1 MKKKAVI
8 ILAAVLLLVCVLGAL
23 AACKAYYPPSG
34 AQFTSTAK
42 SSYTTNFSQLNEDR
56 QNSKFSWR
64 DGMVSGNGVQGV
76 ITSGAPYSDSL
87 IYQNIHFIMP
97 SANPRVTPDTAD
109 ELESV
114 RQAIINKGS
123 YTDSQPY
130 LDVYAYHPGAA
141 LRINQEEKEYSSFM
155 RYTNYETAEVGVRYT
170 DDKGQWDRRTFT
182 SSADG
187 VTITQITSSSK
198 EKPITAE
205 FSFDDVSTFAKFGES
220 SEEGLKY
227 KRYAGEDGFMTFVA
241 HYPSFDGSELKDGGY
256 ATVCY
261 VISEGAKI
269 KTFEKAMPEEEQY
282 VGSSNPGLKV
292 KKADTV
298 YVIAV
303 SGRTDEMG
311 AYTDF
316 DGQESFALVDELKA
330 QAKAVADKYTNEEG
344 YFNYDDALKAHTDIF
359 TPQFNAVEF
368 SLGADVTIPNEDLID
383 KYLPWQDLSQ
393 TEIDSTL
400 AERAY
405 YAGRYAAL
413 CCSGTST
420 SRLGG
425 MWTGEFNPD
434 WGSKFTMDANVNL
447 QTSAMNTGN
456 ISSSPAGYVYF
467 ILRQVPDWEDNAL
480 LTHGYT
486 KALQA
491 PVHTDGD
498 NASIV
503 ESCYEYPFRYWNA
516 GTSWMLYPMYETL
529 MCYGDMHIPLSDEFD
544 LNELKSVLSPNEA
557 PLTDADINAI
567 KARGYLDLRTEIL
580 YPLLVNAANYWE
592 QLLTPEYYTRAD
604 GSIAYTAG
612 KTELEEGESYCIIPS
627 YSPENTPANY
637 KSPSAA
643 NCAIDISA
651 CLSNMYMAI
660 DIAKSIDPNADTSV
674 WEGIIADLPPYLF
687 DGTGAETGALKEWA
701 TTSFEEQNSH
711 RHLSHL
717 YLAWPMFE
725 TQHNEQLKQAA
736 IQAVENRASENEA
749 SHALVHRS
757 LIAARLNDRDALTEA
772 LKGLMNSQIYYDSLL
787 TNHHTNAESG
797 YCTDYA
803 IGYTGIVNEA
813 LVYSYTGEVG
823 LLPALPTSG
832 FDSGSIK
839 GLRLRTRATLTSMT
853 WTDSGVQAVITSDI
867 AQTITVSCGMGGEA
881 QQLTFAA
888 GESKTVSFSY

>member
-1 MKKKAVI
+1 MKKKAVVFVAV
-8 ILAAVLLLVCVLGAL
+8 ILAVVCALGAL
-23 AACKAYYPPSG
+23 SACKAYYPPSG
-34 AQFTSTAK
+34 AQFASTAK
-42 SSYTTNFSQLNEDR
+42 SSFSNEFTQLDEKRNG
-56 QNSKFSWR
+56 KTLWR
-64 DGMVSGNGVQGV
+64 DGMVSGNGEQGV
-76 ITSGAPYSDSL
+76 ITSGAPYSDTL
-87 IYQNIHFIMP
+87 IYQNIHFILP
-97 SANPRVTPDTAD
+97 NANPRVTPDTAD

-114 RQAIINKGS
+114 RQAIIKKGG

-130 LDVYAYHPGAA
+130 LDVYGYHPGAQ
-141 LRINQEEKEYSSFM
+141 LRIRQEEREYSGFM

-170 DDKGQWDRRTFT
+170 DDNGQWDRRTFT
-182 SSADG
+182 SWADG
-187 VTITQITSSSK
+187 VTITQITSSDK
-198 EKPITAE
+198 EKPVTAE
-205 FSFDDVSTFAKFGES
+205 FTFDNISSFAKFGDG
-220 SEEGLKY
+220 SEVDIRYKKY
-227 KRYAGEDGFMTFVA
+227 ADKDGYMTFVA
-241 HYPSFDGSELKDGGY
+241 HYPSYEGSELKEGGY

-261 VISEGAKI
+261 IISEGADV
-269 KTFEKAMPEEEQY
+269 KTTENDLPDEKQY
-282 VGSSNPGLKV
+282 AGSSNPGLKV

-298 YVIAV
+298 YVISV
-303 SGRTDEMG
+303 SGRTAEMG
-311 AYTDF
+311 AYDAF
-316 DGQESFALVDELKA
+316 ADQEEFALTDELKA
-330 QAKAVADKYTNEEG
+330 QVKAVADKYTDEEG
-344 YFNYDDALKAHTDIF
+344 YFDYEGALKAHTDIF

-368 SLGADVTIPNEDLID
+368 SLGADITVANEDLIR
-383 KYLPWQDLSQ
+383 KYLPWEDLTK
-393 TEIDSTL
+393 TEIDKTL

-405 YAGRYAAL
+405 YSGRYAAL

-447 QTSAMNTGN
+447 QTAAMNTGN
-456 ISSSPAGYVYF
+456 ISSSPVGYVYF
-467 ILRQVPDWEDNAL
+467 ILRQAPDWEENAMA
-480 LTHGYT
+480 THGYT

-529 MCYGDMHIPLSDEFD
+529 MCYGDMHIPLSGEFD
-544 LNELKSVLSPNEA
+544 LDELKSVLSPSSA
-557 PLTDADINAI
+557 PLTDAQINAI
-567 KARGYLDLRTEIL
+567 KSRGYLDLRTEIL
-580 YPLLVNAANYWE
+580 YPLLVNAANYWQ

-604 GSIAYTAG
+604 GSIAYTQG
-612 KTELEEGESYCIIPS
+612 KTSLEEGESYCIIPS

-637 KSPSAA
+637 NSPSAA

-651 CLSNMYMAI
+651 CLSNMYMVI
-660 DIAKSIDPNADTSV
+660 DIAKSIDENADTSV
-674 WEGIIADLPPYLF
+674 WEGIIRDLPPYLF
-687 DGTGAETGALKEWA
+687 DDTGALKEWA
-701 TTSFEEQNSH
+701 TTDFEEQNSH

-725 TQHNEQLKQAA
+725 TQQSDELKQAA

-757 LIAARLNDRDALTEA
+757 LIAARLNDREALTDA
-772 LKGLMNSQIYYDSLL
+772 LKGLMNSYIYYDSLL

-832 FDSGSIK
+832 FDEGVIK
-839 GLRLRTRATLTSMT
+839 GIRLRTRATLTSMS
-853 WTDSGVQAVITSDI
+853 WTKSGVEAVITSDV
-867 AQTITVSCGMGGEA
+867 AQTLTVTCGMNGK
-881 QQLTFAA
+881 QRQITFAA
-888 GESKTVSFSY
+888 GESKTVSFAF

>member
-1 MKKKAVI
+1 MKKKAVVFVAV
-8 ILAAVLLLVCVLGAL
+8 ILAVVCALGAL
-23 AACKAYYPPSG
+23 SACKAYYPPSG
-34 AQFTSTAK
+34 ARFASTAK
-42 SSYTTNFSQLNEDR
+42 SSFSNEFTQLDEKRNG
-56 QNSKFSWR
+56 KTLWR
-64 DGMVSGNGVQGV
+64 DGMVSGNGEQGV
-76 ITSGAPYSDSL
+76 ITSGAPYSDTL
-87 IYQNIHFIMP
+87 IYQNIHFILP
-97 SANPRVTPDTAD
+97 NANPRVTPDTAD

-114 RQAIINKGS
+114 RQAIIKKGS

-130 LDVYAYHPGAA
+130 LDVYGYHPGAQ
-141 LRINQEEKEYSSFM
+141 LRIRQEEREYSGFM

-182 SSADG
+182 SWADG
-187 VTITQITSSSK
+187 VTITQITSSDK
-198 EKPITAE
+198 EKPVTAE
-205 FSFDDVSTFAKFGES
+205 FTFDNISSFAKFGDG
-220 SEEGLKY
+220 SEVDIRYKKY
-227 KRYAGEDGFMTFVA
+227 ADKDGYMTFVA
-241 HYPSFDGSELKDGGY
+241 HYPSYEGSELKDGGY

-261 VISEGAKI
+261 IISEGADV
-269 KTFEKAMPEEEQY
+269 KTTENDLPDEKQY
-282 VGSSNPGLKV
+282 AGSSNPGLKV

-298 YVIAV
+298 YVISV
-303 SGRTDEMG
+303 SGRTTEMG
-311 AYTDF
+311 AYDAF
-316 DGQESFALVDELKA
+316 ADQEEFALTDELKA
-330 QAKAVADKYTNEEG
+330 QVKAVADKYTDEEG
-344 YFNYDDALKAHTDIF
+344 YFDYEGALKAHTDIF

-368 SLGADVTIPNEDLID
+368 SLGADITVANEDLIR
-383 KYLPWQDLSQ
+383 KYLPWEDLTK
-393 TEIDSTL
+393 TEIDKTL

-405 YAGRYAAL
+405 YSGRYAAL

-447 QTSAMNTGN
+447 QTAAMNTGN
-456 ISSSPAGYVYF
+456 ISSSPVGYVYF
-467 ILRQVPDWEDNAL
+467 ILRQAPDWEENAMA
-480 LTHGYT
+480 THGYT

-544 LNELKSVLSPNEA
+544 LDELKSVLSPSSA
-557 PLTDADINAI
+557 PLTDAQINAI
-567 KARGYLDLRTEIL
+567 KSRGYLDLRTEIL
-580 YPLLVNAANYWE
+580 YPLLVNAANYWQ

-604 GSIAYTAG
+604 GSIAYTQG
-612 KTELEEGESYCIIPS
+612 KTSLEEGESYCIIPS

-637 KSPSAA
+637 NSPSAA

-651 CLSNMYMAI
+651 CLSNMYMVI
-660 DIAKSIDPNADTSV
+660 DIAKSIDENADTSV
-674 WEGIIADLPPYLF
+674 WEGIIRDLPPYLF
-687 DGTGAETGALKEWA
+687 DDTGALKEWA
-701 TTSFEEQNSH
+701 TTDFEEQNSH

-725 TQHNEQLKQAA
+725 TQQSDRLKQAA

-757 LIAARLNDRDALTEA
+757 LIAARLNDREALTDA
-772 LKGLMNSQIYYDSLL
+772 LKGLMNSYIYYDSLL

-832 FDSGSIK
+832 FDEGVIK
-839 GLRLRTRATLTSMT
+839 GIRLRTRATLTSMS
-853 WTDSGVQAVITSDI
+853 WTKSGVEAVITSDV
-867 AQTITVSCGMGGEA
+867 AQTLTVTCGMNGK
-881 QQLTFAA
+881 QRQITFAA
-888 GESKTVSFSY
+888 GESKTVSFAF

>member
-1 MKKKAVI
+1 MKKKAVVFVAL
-8 ILAAVLLLVCVLGAL
+8 ILAVVCALGAL
-23 AACKAYYPPSG
+23 SACKAYYPPSG
-34 AQFTSTAK
+34 ARFASTAK
-42 SSYTTNFSQLNEDR
+42 SSFSNEFTQLDEKRNG
-56 QNSKFSWR
+56 KTLWR
-64 DGMVSGNGVQGV
+64 DGMVSGNGEQGV
-76 ITSGAPYSDSL
+76 ITSGAPYSDTL
-87 IYQNIHFIMP
+87 IYQNIHFILP
-97 SANPRVTPDTAD
+97 NANPRVTPDTAD

-114 RQAIINKGS
+114 RQAIIKKGS

-130 LDVYAYHPGAA
+130 LDVYGYHPGAQ
-141 LRINQEEKEYSSFM
+141 LRIRQEEREYSGFM

-182 SSADG
+182 SWADG
-187 VTITQITSSSK
+187 VTITQITSSDK
-198 EKPITAE
+198 EKPVTAE
-205 FSFDDVSTFAKFGES
+205 FTFDNISSFAKFGDG
-220 SEEGLKY
+220 SEVDIRYKKY
-227 KRYAGEDGFMTFVA
+227 ADKDGYMTFVA
-241 HYPSFDGSELKDGGY
+241 HYPSYEGSELKDGGY

-261 VISEGAKI
+261 IISEGADV
-269 KTFEKAMPEEEQY
+269 KTTENDLPDEKQY
-282 VGSSNPGLKV
+282 AGSSNLGLKV

-298 YVIAV
+298 YVISV
-303 SGRTDEMG
+303 SGRTAEMG
-311 AYTDF
+311 AYDAF
-316 DGQESFALVDELKA
+316 ADQEEFALTDELKA
-330 QAKAVADKYTNEEG
+330 QVKAVADKYTDEEG
-344 YFNYDDALKAHTDIF
+344 YFDYEGALKAHTDIF

-368 SLGADVTIPNEDLID
+368 SLGADITVANEDLIR
-383 KYLPWQDLSQ
+383 KYLPWEDLTK
-393 TEIDSTL
+393 TEIDKTL

-405 YAGRYAAL
+405 YSGRYAAL

-447 QTSAMNTGN
+447 QTAAMNTGN
-456 ISSSPAGYVYF
+456 ISSSPVGYVYF
-467 ILRQVPDWEDNAL
+467 ILRQAPDWEENAMA
-480 LTHGYT
+480 THGYT

-544 LNELKSVLSPNEA
+544 LDELKSVLSPSSA
-557 PLTDADINAI
+557 PLTDAQINAI
-567 KARGYLDLRTEIL
+567 KSRGYLDLRTEIL
-580 YPLLVNAANYWE
+580 YPLLVNAANYWQ

-604 GSIAYTAG
+604 GSIAYTQG
-612 KTELEEGESYCIIPS
+612 KTSLEEGESYCIIPS

-637 KSPSAA
+637 NSPSAA

-651 CLSNMYMAI
+651 CLSNMYMVI
-660 DIAKSIDPNADTSV
+660 DIAKSIDENADTSV
-674 WEGIIADLPPYLF
+674 WEGIIRDLPPYLF
-687 DGTGAETGALKEWA
+687 DDTGALKEWA
-701 TTSFEEQNSH
+701 TTDFEEQNSH

-725 TQHNEQLKQAA
+725 TQQSDRLKQAA

-757 LIAARLNDRDALTEA
+757 LIAARLNDREALTDA
-772 LKGLMNSQIYYDSLL
+772 LKGLMNSYIYYDSLL

-832 FDSGSIK
+832 FDEGVIK
-839 GLRLRTRATLTSMT
+839 GIRLRTRATLTSMS
-853 WTDSGVQAVITSDI
+853 WTKSGVEAVITSDV
-867 AQTITVSCGMGGEA
+867 AQTLTVTCGMNGK
-881 QQLTFAA
+881 QRQITFAA
-888 GESKTVSFSY
+888 GESKTVSFAF

>member
-1 MKKKAVI
+1 MKKKAVVFVAV
-8 ILAAVLLLVCVLGAL
+8 ILAVVCALGAL
-23 AACKAYYPPSG
+23 SACKAYYPPSG
-34 AQFTSTAK
+34 ARFASTAK
-42 SSYTTNFSQLNEDR
+42 SSFSNEFTQLDEKRNG
-56 QNSKFSWR
+56 KTLWR
-64 DGMVSGNGVQGV
+64 DGMVSGNGEQGV
-76 ITSGAPYSDSL
+76 ITSGAPYSDTL
-87 IYQNIHFIMP
+87 IYQNIHFILP
-97 SANPRVTPDTAD
+97 NANPRVTPDTAD

-114 RQAIINKGS
+114 RQAIIKKGS

-130 LDVYAYHPGAA
+130 LDVYGYHPGAQ
-141 LRINQEEKEYSSFM
+141 LRIRQEEREYSGFM

-182 SSADG
+182 SWADG
-187 VTITQITSSSK
+187 VTITQITSSDK
-198 EKPITAE
+198 EKPVTAE
-205 FSFDDVSTFAKFGES
+205 FTFDNISSFAKFGDG
-220 SEEGLKY
+220 SEVDIRYKKY
-227 KRYAGEDGFMTFVA
+227 ADKDGYMTFVA
-241 HYPSFDGSELKDGGY
+241 HYPSYEGSELKEGGY

-261 VISEGAKI
+261 IISEGANV
-269 KTFEKAMPEEEQY
+269 KTTENDLPDEKQY
-282 VGSSNPGLKV
+282 AGSSNPGLKV

-298 YVIAV
+298 YVISV
-303 SGRTDEMG
+303 SGRTAEMG
-311 AYTDF
+311 AYDAF
-316 DGQESFALVDELKA
+316 ADQEEFALTDELKA
-330 QAKAVADKYTNEEG
+330 QVKAVADKYTDEEG
-344 YFNYDDALKAHTDIF
+344 YFDYEGALKAHTDIF

-368 SLGADVTIPNEDLID
+368 SLGADITVANEDLIR
-383 KYLPWQDLSQ
+383 KYLPWEDLTK
-393 TEIDSTL
+393 TEIDKTL

-405 YAGRYAAL
+405 YSGRYAAL

-447 QTSAMNTGN
+447 QTAAMNTGN
-456 ISSSPAGYVYF
+456 ISSSPVGYVYF
-467 ILRQVPDWEDNAL
+467 ILRQAPDWEENAMA
-480 LTHGYT
+480 THGYT

-544 LNELKSVLSPNEA
+544 LDELKSVLSPSSA
-557 PLTDADINAI
+557 PLTEAQINAI
-567 KARGYLDLRTEIL
+567 KSRGYLDLRTEIL
-580 YPLLVNAANYWE
+580 YPLLVNAANYWQ

-604 GSIAYTAG
+604 GSIAYTQG
-612 KTELEEGESYCIIPS
+612 KTSLEEGESYCIIPS

-637 KSPSAA
+637 NSPSAA

-651 CLSNMYMAI
+651 CLSNMYMVI
-660 DIAKSIDPNADTSV
+660 DIAKSIDENADTSV
-674 WEGIIADLPPYLF
+674 WEGIIRDLPPYLF
-687 DGTGAETGALKEWA
+687 DDTGALKEWA
-701 TTSFEEQNSH
+701 TTDFEEQNSH

-725 TQHNEQLKQAA
+725 TQQSDELKQAA

-757 LIAARLNDRDALTEA
+757 LIAARLNDREALTDA
-772 LKGLMNSQIYYDSLL
+772 LKGLMNSYIYYDSLL

-832 FDSGSIK
+832 FDEGVIK
-839 GLRLRTRATLTSMT
+839 GIRLRTRATLTSMS
-853 WTDSGVQAVITSDI
+853 WTKSGVEAVITSDV
-867 AQTITVSCGMGGEA
+867 AQTLTVTCGMNGK
-881 QQLTFAA
+881 QRQITFAA
-888 GESKTVSFSY
+888 GESKTVSFAF

>member
-1 MKKKAVI
+1 MKKKAVVFVAV
-8 ILAAVLLLVCVLGAL
+8 ILAVVCALGAL
-23 AACKAYYPPSG
+23 SACKAYYPPSG
-34 AQFTSTAK
+34 ARFASTVK
-42 SSYTTNFSQLNEDR
+42 SSFSNEFTQLDEKRNG
-56 QNSKFSWR
+56 KTLWR
-64 DGMVSGNGVQGV
+64 DGMVSGNGEQGV
-76 ITSGAPYSDSL
+76 ITSGAPYSDTL
-87 IYQNIHFIMP
+87 IYQNIHFILP
-97 SANPRVTPDTAD
+97 NANPRVTPDTAD

-114 RQAIINKGS
+114 RQAIIKKGS

-130 LDVYAYHPGAA
+130 LDVYGYHPGAQ
-141 LRINQEEKEYSSFM
+141 LRIRQEEREYSGFM

-182 SSADG
+182 SWADG
-187 VTITQITSSSK
+187 VTITQITSSDK
-198 EKPITAE
+198 EKPVTAE
-205 FSFDDVSTFAKFGES
+205 FTFDNISSFAKFGDG
-220 SEEGLKY
+220 SEVDIRYKKY
-227 KRYAGEDGFMTFVA
+227 ADKDGYMTFVA
-241 HYPSFDGSELKDGGY
+241 HYPSYEGSELKDGGY

-261 VISEGAKI
+261 IISEGADV
-269 KTFEKAMPEEEQY
+269 KTTENDLPDEKQY
-282 VGSSNPGLKV
+282 AGSSNPGLKV

-298 YVIAV
+298 YVISV
-303 SGRTDEMG
+303 SGRTAEMG
-311 AYTDF
+311 AYDAF
-316 DGQESFALVDELKA
+316 ADQEEFALADELKA
-330 QAKAVADKYTNEEG
+330 QVKAVADKYTDEEG
-344 YFNYDDALKAHTDIF
+344 YFDYEGALKAHTDIF

-368 SLGADVTIPNEDLID
+368 SLGADITVANEDMIR
-383 KYLPWQDLSQ
+383 KYLPWEDLTK
-393 TEIDSTL
+393 TEIDKTL

-405 YAGRYAAL
+405 YSGRYAAL

-447 QTSAMNTGN
+447 QTAAMNTGN
-456 ISSSPAGYVYF
+456 ISSSPVGYVYF
-467 ILRQVPDWEDNAL
+467 ILRQAPDWEENAMA
-480 LTHGYT
+480 THGYT

-544 LNELKSVLSPNEA
+544 LDELKSVLSPSSA
-557 PLTDADINAI
+557 PLTDAQINAI
-567 KARGYLDLRTEIL
+567 KSRGYLDLRTEIL
-580 YPLLVNAANYWE
+580 YPLLVNAANYWQ

-604 GSIAYTAG
+604 GSIAYTQG
-612 KTELEEGESYCIIPS
+612 KTSLEEGESYCIIPS
-627 YSPENTPANY
+627 YSPENTPVNY
-637 KSPSAA
+637 NSPSAA

-651 CLSNMYMAI
+651 CLSNMYMVI
-660 DIAKSIDPNADTSV
+660 DIAKSIDENADTSV
-674 WEGIIADLPPYLF
+674 WEGIIRDLPPYLF
-687 DGTGAETGALKEWA
+687 DDTGALKEWA
-701 TTSFEEQNSH
+701 TTDFEEQNSH

-725 TQHNEQLKQAA
+725 TQQSDLLKQAA

-757 LIAARLNDRDALTEA
+757 LIAARLNDREALTDA
-772 LKGLMNSQIYYDSLL
+772 LKGLMNSYIYYDSLL

-832 FDSGSIK
+832 FDDGVIK
-839 GLRLRTRATLTSMT
+839 GIRLRTRATLTSMS
-853 WTDSGVQAVITSDI
+853 WTKSGVEAVITSDV
-867 AQTITVSCGMGGEA
+867 AQTLTVTCGMNGK
-881 QQLTFAA
+881 QRQITFAA
-888 GESKTVSFSY
+888 GESKTVSFAF

>member
-1 MKKKAVI
+1 MKKKAVVFVAV
-8 ILAAVLLLVCVLGAL
+8 ILAVVCALGAL
-23 AACKAYYPPSG
+23 SACKAYYPPSG
-34 AQFTSTAK
+34 AQFASTAK
-42 SSYTTNFSQLNEDR
+42 SSFSNEFTQLDEKRNG
-56 QNSKFSWR
+56 KTLWR
-64 DGMVSGNGVQGV
+64 DGMVSGNGEQGV
-76 ITSGAPYSDSL
+76 ITSGAPYSDTL
-87 IYQNIHFIMP
+87 IYQNIHFILP
-97 SANPRVTPDTAD
+97 NANPRVTPDTAD

-114 RQAIINKGS
+114 RQAIIKKGS

-130 LDVYAYHPGAA
+130 LDVYGYHPGAQ
-141 LRINQEEKEYSSFM
+141 LRIRQEEREYSGFM

-182 SSADG
+182 SWADG
-187 VTITQITSSSK
+187 VTITQITSSDK
-198 EKPITAE
+198 EKPVTAE
-205 FSFDDVSTFAKFGES
+205 FTFDNISSFAKFGDG
-220 SEEGLKY
+220 SEVDIRYKKY
-227 KRYAGEDGFMTFVA
+227 ADKDGYMTFVA
-241 HYPSFDGSELKDGGY
+241 HYPSYEGSELKEGGY

-261 VISEGAKI
+261 IISEGANV
-269 KTFEKAMPEEEQY
+269 KTTENDLPDEKQY
-282 VGSSNPGLKV
+282 AGSSNPGLKV

-298 YVIAV
+298 YVISV
-303 SGRTDEMG
+303 SGRTAEMG
-311 AYTDF
+311 AYDAF
-316 DGQESFALVDELKA
+316 ADQEEFALTDELKA
-330 QAKAVADKYTNEEG
+330 QVKAVADKYTDEEG
-344 YFNYDDALKAHTDIF
+344 YFDYKGALKAHTDIF

-368 SLGADVTIPNEDLID
+368 SLGADITVANEDLIR
-383 KYLPWQDLSQ
+383 KYLPWEDLTK
-393 TEIDSTL
+393 TEIDKTL

-405 YAGRYAAL
+405 YSGRYAAL

-447 QTSAMNTGN
+447 QTAAMNTGN
-456 ISSSPAGYVYF
+456 ISSSPVGYVYF
-467 ILRQVPDWEDNAL
+467 ILRQAPDWEENAMA
-480 LTHGYT
+480 THGYT

-544 LNELKSVLSPNEA
+544 LDELKSVLSPSSA
-557 PLTDADINAI
+557 PLTDAQINAI
-567 KARGYLDLRTEIL
+567 KSRGYLDLRTEIL
-580 YPLLVNAANYWE
+580 YPLLVNAANYWQ

-604 GSIAYTAG
+604 GSIAYTQG
-612 KTELEEGESYCIIPS
+612 KTSLEEGESYCIIPS

-637 KSPSAA
+637 NSPSAA

-651 CLSNMYMAI
+651 CLSNMYMVI
-660 DIAKSIDPNADTSV
+660 DIAKSIDENADTSV
-674 WEGIIADLPPYLF
+674 WEGIIRDLPPYLF
-687 DGTGAETGALKEWA
+687 DDTGALKEWA
-701 TTSFEEQNSH
+701 TTDFEEQNSH

-725 TQHNEQLKQAA
+725 TQQSDQLKQAA

-757 LIAARLNDRDALTEA
+757 LIAARLNDREALTGA
-772 LKGLMNSQIYYDSLL
+772 LKGLMNSYIYYDSLL

-832 FDSGSIK
+832 FDEGVIK
-839 GLRLRTRATLTSMT
+839 GIRLRTRATLTSMS
-853 WTDSGVQAVITSDI
+853 WTKSGVEAVITSDV
-867 AQTITVSCGMGGEA
+867 AQTLTITCGMNGK
-881 QQLTFAA
+881 QRQITFAA
-888 GESKTVSFSY
+888 GESKTVSFAF

>member
-1 MKKKAVI
+1 MKKKAVVFVAV
-8 ILAAVLLLVCVLGAL
+8 ILAVVCALGAL
-23 AACKAYYPPSG
+23 SACKAYYPPSG
-34 AQFTSTAK
+34 ARFASTAK
-42 SSYTTNFSQLNEDR
+42 SSFSNEFTQLDEKRNG
-56 QNSKFSWR
+56 KTLWR
-64 DGMVSGNGVQGV
+64 DGMVSGNGEQGV
-76 ITSGAPYSDSL
+76 ITSGAPYSDTL
-87 IYQNIHFIMP
+87 IYQNIRFILP
-97 SANPRVTPDTAD
+97 NANPRVTPDTAD

-114 RQAIINKGS
+114 RQAIIKKGS

-130 LDVYAYHPGAA
+130 LDVYGYHPGAQ
-141 LRINQEEKEYSSFM
+141 LRIRQEEREYSGFM

-182 SSADG
+182 SWADG
-187 VTITQITSSSK
+187 VTITQITSSDK
-198 EKPITAE
+198 EKPVTAE
-205 FSFDDVSTFAKFGES
+205 FTFDNISSFAKFGDG
-220 SEEGLKY
+220 SEVDIRYKKY
-227 KRYAGEDGFMTFVA
+227 ADKDGYMTFVA
-241 HYPSFDGSELKDGGY
+241 HYPSYEGSELKDGGY

-261 VISEGAKI
+261 IISEGADV
-269 KTFEKAMPEEEQY
+269 KTTENDLPDEKQY
-282 VGSSNPGLKV
+282 AGSSNLGLKV

-298 YVIAV
+298 YVISV
-303 SGRTDEMG
+303 SGRTAEMG
-311 AYTDF
+311 AYDAF
-316 DGQESFALVDELKA
+316 ADQEEFALTDELKA
-330 QAKAVADKYTNEEG
+330 QVKAVADKYTDEEG
-344 YFNYDDALKAHTDIF
+344 YFDYEGALKAHTDIF

-368 SLGADVTIPNEDLID
+368 SLGADITVANEDLIR
-383 KYLPWQDLSQ
+383 KYLPWEDLTK
-393 TEIDSTL
+393 TEIDKTL

-405 YAGRYAAL
+405 YSGRYAAL

-447 QTSAMNTGN
+447 QTAAMNTGN
-456 ISSSPAGYVYF
+456 ISSSPVGYVYF
-467 ILRQVPDWEDNAL
+467 ILRQAPDWEENAMA
-480 LTHGYT
+480 THGYT

-529 MCYGDMHIPLSDEFD
+529 MCYGDMHIPLSGEFD
-544 LNELKSVLSPNEA
+544 LDELKSVLSPSSA
-557 PLTDADINAI
+557 PLTDAQINAI
-567 KARGYLDLRTEIL
+567 KSRGYLDLRTEIL
-580 YPLLVNAANYWE
+580 YPLLVNAANYWQ

-604 GSIAYTAG
+604 GSIAYTQG
-612 KTELEEGESYCIIPS
+612 KTSLEEGESYCIIPS

-637 KSPSAA
+637 NSPSAA

-651 CLSNMYMAI
+651 CLSNMYMVI
-660 DIAKSIDPNADTSV
+660 DIAKSIDENADTSV
-674 WEGIIADLPPYLF
+674 WEGIIRDLPPYLF
-687 DGTGAETGALKEWA
+687 DDTGALKEWA
-701 TTSFEEQNSH
+701 TTDFEEQNSH

-725 TQHNEQLKQAA
+725 TQQSDRLKQAA

-757 LIAARLNDRDALTEA
+757 LIAARLNDREALTDA
-772 LKGLMNSQIYYDSLL
+772 LKGLMNSYIYYDSLL

-832 FDSGSIK
+832 FDEGVIK
-839 GLRLRTRATLTSMT
+839 GIRLRTRATLTSMS
-853 WTDSGVQAVITSDI
+853 WTKSGVEAVITSDV
-867 AQTITVSCGMGGEA
+867 AQTLTVTCGMNGK
-881 QQLTFAA
+881 QRQITFAA
-888 GESKTVSFSY
+888 GESKTVSFAF

>member
-23 AACKAYYPPSG
+23 AACSAYYPPSG

-87 IYQNIHFIMP
+87 IYQNIHFIMS

-261 VISEGAKI
+261 VISEGADV
-269 KTFEKAMPEEEQY
+269 KTFEKDMPEEEQY
-282 VGSSNPGLKV
+282 VGSSNLGLKV

-311 AYTDF
+311 AYADF

-330 QAKAVADKYTNEEG
+330 QAKAVADKHTNEEG

-456 ISSSPAGYVYF
+456 ISSSPVGYVYF
-467 ILRQVPDWEDNAL
+467 ILRQVPDWEENAL

-529 MCYGDMHIPLSDEFD
+529 MCYGDMQIPLSDEFD
-544 LNELKSVLSPNEA
+544 LNELKSVLSPEQT
-557 PLTDADINAI
+557 PLSDEDIAAI
-567 KARGYLDLRTEIL
+567 EARGYLDLRTEIL
-580 YPLLVNAANYWE
+580 YPLLVNAANYWQ
-592 QLLTPEYYTRAD
+592 QLLTPEYYTKAD
-604 GSIAYTAG
+604 GSIAYSAG
-612 KTELEEGESYCIIPS
+612 KTALEEGESYCIIPS

-637 KSPSAA
+637 NSPSAA

-651 CLSNMYMAI
+651 CLSNMYMVI
-660 DIAKSIDPNADTSV
+660 DIALSIDENADISV

-687 DGTGAETGALKEWA
+687 DEENDGAIKEWA
-701 TTSFEEQNSH
+701 TTNFQEQNSH

-725 TQHNEQLKQAA
+725 TQHDEQLRQAA
-736 IQAVENRASENEA
+736 IQAVEVRASENEA

-757 LIAARLNDRDALTEA
+757 LIAARLKDRDALTDA
-772 LKGLMNSQIYYDSLL
+772 LKGLINSNIFYDGLL
-787 TNHHTNAESG
+787 TNHHTNSESG
-797 YCTDYA
+797 FCTDFA

-813 LVYSYTGEVG
+813 LVYSYTGEVE
-823 LLPALPTSG
+823 LLPALPTSA
-832 FDSGSIK
+832 FDEGSIK
-839 GLRLRTRATLTSMT
+839 GLRLRTRAVLTSLT
-853 WTDSGVQAVITSDI
+853 WTTEGAEAVITSDI
-867 AQTITVSCGMGGEA
+867 AQTMTVSCGMGGEA
-881 QQLTFAA
+881 VQLTFNA
-888 GESKTVSFSY
+888 GESKTVSFAF

>member
-1 MKKKAVI
+1 MKKKAVVFVAV
-8 ILAAVLLLVCVLGAL
+8 ILAVVCALGAL
-23 AACKAYYPPSG
+23 SACKAYYPPSG
-34 AQFTSTAK
+34 AQFASTAK
-42 SSYTTNFSQLNEDR
+42 SSFSNEFTQLDEKRNG
-56 QNSKFSWR
+56 KTLWR
-64 DGMVSGNGVQGV
+64 DGMVSGNGEQGV
-76 ITSGAPYSDSL
+76 ITSGAPYSDTL
-87 IYQNIHFIMP
+87 IYQNIHFILP
-97 SANPRVTPDTAD
+97 NANPRVTPDTAD

-114 RQAIINKGS
+114 RQAIIKKGS

-130 LDVYAYHPGAA
+130 LDVYGYHPGAQ
-141 LRINQEEKEYSSFM
+141 LRIRQEEREYSSFM

-182 SSADG
+182 SWADG
-187 VTITQITSSSK
+187 VTITQITSSDK
-198 EKPITAE
+198 EKPVTAE
-205 FSFDDVSTFAKFGES
+205 FTFDNISSFAKFGDG
-220 SEEGLKY
+220 SEVDIRYKKY
-227 KRYAGEDGFMTFVA
+227 ADKDGYMTFVA
-241 HYPSFDGSELKDGGY
+241 HYPSYEGSELKEGGY

-261 VISEGAKI
+261 IISEGANV
-269 KTFEKAMPEEEQY
+269 KTTENDLPDEKQY
-282 VGSSNPGLKV
+282 AGSSNPGLKV

-298 YVIAV
+298 YVISV
-303 SGRTDEMG
+303 SGRTAEMG
-311 AYTDF
+311 AYDAF
-316 DGQESFALVDELKA
+316 ADQEEFALTDELKA
-330 QAKAVADKYTNEEG
+330 QVKAVADKYTDEEG
-344 YFNYDDALKAHTDIF
+344 YFDYEGALKAHTDIF

-368 SLGADVTIPNEDLID
+368 SLGADITVANEDLIR
-383 KYLPWQDLSQ
+383 KYLPWEDLTK
-393 TEIDSTL
+393 TEIDKTL

-405 YAGRYAAL
+405 YSGRYAAL

-447 QTSAMNTGN
+447 QTAAMNTGN
-456 ISSSPAGYVYF
+456 ISSSPVGYVYF
-467 ILRQVPDWEDNAL
+467 ILRQAPDWEENAMA
-480 LTHGYT
+480 THGYT

-544 LNELKSVLSPNEA
+544 LDELKSVLSPSSA
-557 PLTDADINAI
+557 PLTEAQINAI
-567 KARGYLDLRTEIL
+567 KSRGYLDLRTEIL
-580 YPLLVNAANYWE
+580 YPLLVNAANYWQ

-604 GSIAYTAG
+604 GSIAYTQG
-612 KTELEEGESYCIIPS
+612 KTSLEEGESYCIIPS

-637 KSPSAA
+637 NSPSAA

-651 CLSNMYMAI
+651 CLSNMYMVI
-660 DIAKSIDPNADTSV
+660 DIAKSIDENADTSV
-674 WEGIIADLPPYLF
+674 WEGIVRDLPPYLF
-687 DGTGAETGALKEWA
+687 DDTGALKEWA
-701 TTSFEEQNSH
+701 TTDFEEQNSH

-725 TQHNEQLKQAA
+725 TQQSDQLKQAA

-757 LIAARLNDRDALTEA
+757 LIAARLNDREALTDA
-772 LKGLMNSQIYYDSLL
+772 LKGLMNSYIYYDSLL

-832 FDSGSIK
+832 FDEGVIK
-839 GLRLRTRATLTSMT
+839 GIRLRTRATLTSMS
-853 WTDSGVQAVITSDI
+853 WTKSGVEAVITSDV
-867 AQTITVSCGMGGEA
+867 AQTLTVTCGMNGK
-881 QQLTFAA
+881 QRQITFAA
-888 GESKTVSFSY
+888 GESKTVSFAF

>member
-1 MKKKAVI
+1 MKKKAVVFVAV
-8 ILAAVLLLVCVLGAL
+8 ILAVVCALGAL
-23 AACKAYYPPSG
+23 SACKAYYPPSG
-34 AQFTSTAK
+34 AQFASTAK
-42 SSYTTNFSQLNEDR
+42 SSFSNEFTQLDEKRNG
-56 QNSKFSWR
+56 KTLWR
-64 DGMVSGNGVQGV
+64 DGMVSGNGEQGV
-76 ITSGAPYSDSL
+76 ITSGAPYSDTL
-87 IYQNIHFIMP
+87 IYQNIHFILP
-97 SANPRVTPDTAD
+97 NANPRVTPDTAD

-114 RQAIINKGS
+114 RQAIIKKGS

-130 LDVYAYHPGAA
+130 LDVYGYHPGAQ
-141 LRINQEEKEYSSFM
+141 LRIRQEEREYSGFM

-182 SSADG
+182 SWADG
-187 VTITQITSSSK
+187 VTITQITSSDK
-198 EKPITAE
+198 EKPVTAE
-205 FSFDDVSTFAKFGES
+205 FTFDNISSFAKFGDG
-220 SEEGLKY
+220 SEVDIRYKKY
-227 KRYAGEDGFMTFVA
+227 ADKDGYMTFVA
-241 HYPSFDGSELKDGGY
+241 HYPSYEGSELKEGGY

-261 VISEGAKI
+261 IISEGANV
-269 KTFEKAMPEEEQY
+269 KTTENDLPDEKQY
-282 VGSSNPGLKV
+282 AGSSNPGLKV

-298 YVIAV
+298 YVISV
-303 SGRTDEMG
+303 SGRTAEMG
-311 AYTDF
+311 AYDAF
-316 DGQESFALVDELKA
+316 ADQEEFALTDELKA
-330 QAKAVADKYTNEEG
+330 QVKAVADKYTDEEG
-344 YFNYDDALKAHTDIF
+344 YFDYEGALKAHTDIF

-368 SLGADVTIPNEDLID
+368 SLGADITVANEDLIR
-383 KYLPWQDLSQ
+383 KYLPWEDLTK
-393 TEIDSTL
+393 TEIDKTL

-405 YAGRYAAL
+405 YSGRYAAL

-447 QTSAMNTGN
+447 QTAAMNTGN
-456 ISSSPAGYVYF
+456 ISSSPVGYVYF
-467 ILRQVPDWEDNAL
+467 ILRQAPDWEENAMA
-480 LTHGYT
+480 THGYT

-544 LNELKSVLSPNEA
+544 LDELKSVLSPSSA
-557 PLTDADINAI
+557 PLTEAQINAI
-567 KARGYLDLRTEIL
+567 KSRGYLDLRTEIL
-580 YPLLVNAANYWE
+580 YPLLVNAANYWQ

-604 GSIAYTAG
+604 GSIAYTQG
-612 KTELEEGESYCIIPS
+612 KTSLEEGESYCIIPS

-637 KSPSAA
+637 NSPSAA

-651 CLSNMYMAI
+651 CLSNMYMVI
-660 DIAKSIDPNADTSV
+660 DIAKSIDENADTSV
-674 WEGIIADLPPYLF
+674 WEGIIRDLPPYLF
-687 DGTGAETGALKEWA
+687 DDTGALKEWA
-701 TTSFEEQNSH
+701 TTDFEEQNSH

-725 TQHNEQLKQAA
+725 TQQSDQLKQAA

-757 LIAARLNDRDALTEA
+757 LIAARLNDREALTDA
-772 LKGLMNSQIYYDSLL
+772 LKGLMNSYIYYDSLL

-832 FDSGSIK
+832 FDEGVIK
-839 GLRLRTRATLTSMT
+839 GIRLRTRATLTSMS
-853 WTDSGVQAVITSDI
+853 WTKSGVEAVITSDV
-867 AQTITVSCGMGGEA
+867 AQTLTVTCGMNGK
-881 QQLTFAA
+881 QRQITFAA
-888 GESKTVSFSY
+888 GESKTVSFAF

>member
-1 MKKKAVI
+1 MKKKAVVFVAV
-8 ILAAVLLLVCVLGAL
+8 ILAVVCALGAL
-23 AACKAYYPPSG
+23 SACKAYYPPSG
-34 AQFTSTAK
+34 AQFASTAK
-42 SSYTTNFSQLNEDR
+42 SSFSNEFTQLDEKRNG
-56 QNSKFSWR
+56 KTLWR
-64 DGMVSGNGVQGV
+64 DGMVSGNGEQGV
-76 ITSGAPYSDSL
+76 ITSGAPYSDTL
-87 IYQNIHFIMP
+87 IYQNIHFILP
-97 SANPRVTPDTAD
+97 NANPRVTPDTAD

-114 RQAIINKGS
+114 RQAIIKKGS

-130 LDVYAYHPGAA
+130 LDVYGYHPGAQ
-141 LRINQEEKEYSSFM
+141 LRIRQEEREYSGFM

-182 SSADG
+182 SWADG
-187 VTITQITSSSK
+187 VTITQITSSDK
-198 EKPITAE
+198 EKPVTAE
-205 FSFDDVSTFAKFGES
+205 FTFDNISSFAKFGDG
-220 SEEGLKY
+220 SEVDIRYKKY
-227 KRYAGEDGFMTFVA
+227 ADKDGYMTFVA
-241 HYPSFDGSELKDGGY
+241 HYPSYEGSELKEGGY

-261 VISEGAKI
+261 IISEGADV
-269 KTFEKAMPEEEQY
+269 KTTENDLPDEKQY

-298 YVIAV
+298 YVISV
-303 SGRTDEMG
+303 SGRTAEMG
-311 AYTDF
+311 AYDAF
-316 DGQESFALVDELKA
+316 ADQEEFALTDELKA
-330 QAKAVADKYTNEEG
+330 QVKAVADKYTDEEG
-344 YFNYDDALKAHTDIF
+344 YFDYEGALKAHTDIF

-368 SLGADVTIPNEDLID
+368 SLGADITVANEDLIR
-383 KYLPWQDLSQ
+383 KYLPWEDLTK
-393 TEIDSTL
+393 TEIDKTL

-405 YAGRYAAL
+405 YSGRYAAL

-447 QTSAMNTGN
+447 QTAAMNTGN
-456 ISSSPAGYVYF
+456 ISSSPVGYVYF
-467 ILRQVPDWEDNAL
+467 ILRQAPDWEENAMA
-480 LTHGYT
+480 THGYT

-529 MCYGDMHIPLSDEFD
+529 MCYGDMHIPLSDEFNLD
-544 LNELKSVLSPNEA
+544 ELKSVLSPSSA
-557 PLTDADINAI
+557 PLTDAQINAI
-567 KARGYLDLRTEIL
+567 KSRGYLDLRTEIL
-580 YPLLVNAANYWE
+580 YPLLVNAANYWQ

-604 GSIAYTAG
+604 GSIAYTQG
-612 KTELEEGESYCIIPS
+612 KTSLEEGESYCIIPS

-637 KSPSAA
+637 NSPSAA

-651 CLSNMYMAI
+651 CLSNMYMVI
-660 DIAKSIDPNADTSV
+660 DIAKSIDENADTSV
-674 WEGIIADLPPYLF
+674 WEGIIRDLPPYLF
-687 DGTGAETGALKEWA
+687 DDTGALKEWA
-701 TTSFEEQNSH
+701 TTDFEEQNSH

-725 TQHNEQLKQAA
+725 TQQSDQLKQAA

-757 LIAARLNDRDALTEA
+757 LIAARLNDREALTDA
-772 LKGLMNSQIYYDSLL
+772 LKGLMNSYIYYDSLL

-832 FDSGSIK
+832 FDEGVIK
-839 GLRLRTRATLTSMT
+839 GIRLRTRATLTSMS
-853 WTDSGVQAVITSDI
+853 WTKSGVEAVITSDV
-867 AQTITVSCGMGGEA
+867 AQTLTVTCGMNGK
-881 QQLTFAA
+881 QRQITFAA
-888 GESKTVSFSY
+888 GESKTVSFAF

>member
-1 MKKKAVI
+1 MKKKAVVFVAV
-8 ILAAVLLLVCVLGAL
+8 ILAVVCALGAL
-23 AACKAYYPPSG
+23 SACKAYYPPSG
-34 AQFTSTAK
+34 AQFASTAK
-42 SSYTTNFSQLNEDR
+42 SSFSNEFTQLDEKRNG
-56 QNSKFSWR
+56 KTLWR
-64 DGMVSGNGVQGV
+64 DGMVSGNGEQGV
-76 ITSGAPYSDSL
+76 ITSGAPYSDTL
-87 IYQNIHFIMP
+87 IYQNIRFILP
-97 SANPRVTPDTAD
+97 NANPRVTPDTAD

-114 RQAIINKGS
+114 RQAIIKKGS

-130 LDVYAYHPGAA
+130 LDVYGYHPGAQ
-141 LRINQEEKEYSSFM
+141 LRIRQEEREYSGFM

-182 SSADG
+182 SWADG
-187 VTITQITSSSK
+187 VTITQITSSDK
-198 EKPITAE
+198 EKPVTAE
-205 FSFDDVSTFAKFGES
+205 FTFDNISSFAKFGDG
-220 SEEGLKY
+220 SEVDIRYKKY
-227 KRYAGEDGFMTFVA
+227 ADKDGYMTFVA
-241 HYPSFDGSELKDGGY
+241 HYPSYEGSELKEGGY

-261 VISEGAKI
+261 IISEGADV
-269 KTFEKAMPEEEQY
+269 KTTENDLPDEKQY
-282 VGSSNPGLKV
+282 AGSSNPGLKV

-298 YVIAV
+298 YVISV
-303 SGRTDEMG
+303 SGRTAEMG
-311 AYTDF
+311 AYDAF
-316 DGQESFALVDELKA
+316 ADQEEFALTDELKA
-330 QAKAVADKYTNEEG
+330 QVKAVADKYTDEEG
-344 YFNYDDALKAHTDIF
+344 YFDYEGALKAHTDIF

-368 SLGADVTIPNEDLID
+368 SLGADITVANEDLIR
-383 KYLPWQDLSQ
+383 KYLPWEDLTK
-393 TEIDSTL
+393 TEIDKTL

-405 YAGRYAAL
+405 YSGRYAAL

-447 QTSAMNTGN
+447 QTAAMNTGN
-456 ISSSPAGYVYF
+456 ISSSPVGYVYF
-467 ILRQVPDWEDNAL
+467 ILRQAPDWEENAMA
-480 LTHGYT
+480 THGYT

-544 LNELKSVLSPNEA
+544 LDELKSVLSPSSA
-557 PLTDADINAI
+557 PLTDAQINAI
-567 KARGYLDLRTEIL
+567 KSRGYLDLRTEIL
-580 YPLLVNAANYWE
+580 YPLLVNAANYWQ

-604 GSIAYTAG
+604 GSIAYTQG
-612 KTELEEGESYCIIPS
+612 KTSLEEGESYCIIPS

-637 KSPSAA
+637 NSPSAA

-651 CLSNMYMAI
+651 CLSNMYMVI
-660 DIAKSIDPNADTSV
+660 DIAKSIDENADTSV
-674 WEGIIADLPPYLF
+674 WEGIVRDLPPYLF
-687 DGTGAETGALKEWA
+687 DDTGALKEWA
-701 TTSFEEQNSH
+701 TTDFEEQNSH

-725 TQHNEQLKQAA
+725 TQQSDRLKQAA

-757 LIAARLNDRDALTEA
+757 LIAARLNDREALTDA
-772 LKGLMNSQIYYDSLL
+772 LKGLMNSYIYYDSLL

-832 FDSGSIK
+832 FDEGVIK
-839 GLRLRTRATLTSMT
+839 GIRLRTRATLTSMS
-853 WTDSGVQAVITSDI
+853 WTKSGVEAVITSDV
-867 AQTITVSCGMGGEA
+867 AQTLTVTCGMNGK
-881 QQLTFAA
+881 QRQITFAA
-888 GESKTVSFSY
+888 GESKTVSFAF

>member
-1 MKKKAVI
+1 MKKKAVVFVAL
-8 ILAAVLLLVCVLGAL
+8 ILAVVCALGAL
-23 AACKAYYPPSG
+23 SACKAYYPPSG
-34 AQFTSTAK
+34 ARFASTAK
-42 SSYTTNFSQLNEDR
+42 SSFSNEFTQLDEKRNG
-56 QNSKFSWR
+56 KTLWR
-64 DGMVSGNGVQGV
+64 DGMVSGNGEQGV
-76 ITSGAPYSDSL
+76 ITSGAPYSDTL
-87 IYQNIHFIMP
+87 IYQNIHFILP
-97 SANPRVTPDTAD
+97 NANPRVTPDTAD

-114 RQAIINKGS
+114 RQAIIKKGS

-130 LDVYAYHPGAA
+130 LDVYGYHPGAQ
-141 LRINQEEKEYSSFM
+141 LRIKQEEREYSGFM

-182 SSADG
+182 SWADG
-187 VTITQITSSSK
+187 VTITQITSSDK
-198 EKPITAE
+198 EKPVTAE
-205 FSFDDVSTFAKFGES
+205 FTFDNISSFAKFGDG
-220 SEEGLKY
+220 SEVDIRYKKY
-227 KRYAGEDGFMTFVA
+227 ADKDGYMTFVA
-241 HYPSFDGSELKDGGY
+241 HYPSYEGSELKEGGY

-261 VISEGAKI
+261 IISEGADV
-269 KTFEKAMPEEEQY
+269 KTTENDLPDEKQY
-282 VGSSNPGLKV
+282 AGSSNPGLKV

-298 YVIAV
+298 YVISV
-303 SGRTDEMG
+303 SGRTAEMG
-311 AYTDF
+311 AYDAF
-316 DGQESFALVDELKA
+316 ADQEEFALTDELKA
-330 QAKAVADKYTNEEG
+330 QVKAVADKYTDEEG
-344 YFNYDDALKAHTDIF
+344 YFDYEGALKAHTDIF

-368 SLGADVTIPNEDLID
+368 SLGADITVANEDLIR
-383 KYLPWQDLSQ
+383 KYLPWEDLTK
-393 TEIDSTL
+393 TEIDKTL

-405 YAGRYAAL
+405 YSGRYAAL

-447 QTSAMNTGN
+447 QTAAMNTGN
-456 ISSSPAGYVYF
+456 ISSSPVGYVYF
-467 ILRQVPDWEDNAL
+467 ILRQAPDWEENAMA
-480 LTHGYT
+480 THGYT

-544 LNELKSVLSPNEA
+544 LDELKSVLSPSSA
-557 PLTDADINAI
+557 PLTDAQINAI
-567 KARGYLDLRTEIL
+567 KSRGYLDLRTEIL
-580 YPLLVNAANYWE
+580 YPLLVNAANYWQ

-604 GSIAYTAG
+604 GSIAYTQG
-612 KTELEEGESYCIIPS
+612 KTSLEEGESYCIIPS

-637 KSPSAA
+637 NSPSAA

-651 CLSNMYMAI
+651 CLSNMYMVI
-660 DIAKSIDPNADTSV
+660 DIAKSIDENADTSV
-674 WEGIIADLPPYLF
+674 WEGIVRDLPPYLF
-687 DGTGAETGALKEWA
+687 DDTGALKEWA
-701 TTSFEEQNSH
+701 TTDFEEQNSH

-725 TQHNEQLKQAA
+725 TQQSDQLKQAA
-736 IQAVENRASENEA
+736 IQAVKNRASENEA

-757 LIAARLNDRDALTEA
+757 LIAARLNDREALTDA
-772 LKGLMNSQIYYDSLL
+772 LKGLMNSYIYYDSLL

-832 FDSGSIK
+832 FDEGVIK
-839 GLRLRTRATLTSMT
+839 GIRLRTRATLTSMS
-853 WTDSGVQAVITSDI
+853 WTKSGVEAVITSDV
-867 AQTITVSCGMGGEA
+867 AQTLTVTCGMNGK
-881 QQLTFAA
+881 QRQITFAA
-888 GESKTVSFSY
+888 GESKTVSFAF

>member
-1 MKKKAVI
+1 MKKKAVVFVAV
-8 ILAAVLLLVCVLGAL
+8 ILAVVCALGTL
-23 AACKAYYPPSG
+23 SACKAYYPSSG
-34 AQFTSTAK
+34 ARFASTAK
-42 SSYTTNFSQLNEDR
+42 SSFSNEFTQLDEKRNG
-56 QNSKFSWR
+56 KTLWR
-64 DGMVSGNGVQGV
+64 DGMVSGNGEQGV
-76 ITSGAPYSDSL
+76 ITSGAPYSDTL
-87 IYQNIHFIMP
+87 IYQNIHFILP
-97 SANPRVTPDTAD
+97 NANPRVTPDTAD

-114 RQAIINKGS
+114 RQAIIKKGS

-130 LDVYAYHPGAA
+130 LDVYGYHPGAQ
-141 LRINQEEKEYSSFM
+141 LRIRQEEREYSGFM

-182 SSADG
+182 SWADG
-187 VTITQITSSSK
+187 VTITQITSSDK
-198 EKPITAE
+198 EKPVTAE
-205 FSFDDVSTFAKFGES
+205 FTFDNISSFAKFGDG
-220 SEEGLKY
+220 SEVDIRYKKY
-227 KRYAGEDGFMTFVA
+227 ADKDGYMTFVA
-241 HYPSFDGSELKDGGY
+241 HYPSYEGSELKEGGY

-261 VISEGAKI
+261 IISEGADV
-269 KTFEKAMPEEEQY
+269 KTTENDLPDEKQY
-282 VGSSNPGLKV
+282 AGSSNPGLKV

-298 YVIAV
+298 YVISV
-303 SGRTDEMG
+303 SGRTAEMG
-311 AYTDF
+311 AYDAF
-316 DGQESFALVDELKA
+316 ADQEEFALTDELKA
-330 QAKAVADKYTNEEG
+330 QVKAVADKYTDEEG
-344 YFNYDDALKAHTDIF
+344 YFDYEGALKAHTDIF

-368 SLGADVTIPNEDLID
+368 SLGADITVANEDLIR
-383 KYLPWQDLSQ
+383 KYLPWEDLTK
-393 TEIDSTL
+393 TEIDKTL

-405 YAGRYAAL
+405 YSGRYAAL

-447 QTSAMNTGN
+447 QTAAMNTGN
-456 ISSSPAGYVYF
+456 ISSSPVGYVYF
-467 ILRQVPDWEDNAL
+467 ILRQAPDWEENAMA
-480 LTHGYT
+480 THGYT

-529 MCYGDMHIPLSDEFD
+529 MCYGDMHIPLSDEFNLD
-544 LNELKSVLSPNEA
+544 ELKSVLSPSSA
-557 PLTDADINAI
+557 PLTDAQINAI
-567 KARGYLDLRTEIL
+567 KSRGYLDLRTEIL
-580 YPLLVNAANYWE
+580 YPLLVNAANYWQ

-604 GSIAYTAG
+604 GSIAYTQG
-612 KTELEEGESYCIIPS
+612 KTSLEEGESYCIIPS

-637 KSPSAA
+637 NSPSAA

-651 CLSNMYMAI
+651 CLSNMYMVI
-660 DIAKSIDPNADTSV
+660 DIAKSIDENADTSV
-674 WEGIIADLPPYLF
+674 WEGIIRDLPPYLF
-687 DGTGAETGALKEWA
+687 DDTGALKEWA
-701 TTSFEEQNSH
+701 TTDFEEQNSH

-725 TQHNEQLKQAA
+725 TQQSDQLKQAA

-757 LIAARLNDRDALTEA
+757 LIAARLNDREALTDA
-772 LKGLMNSQIYYDSLL
+772 LKGLMNSYIYYDSLL

-832 FDSGSIK
+832 FDEGVIK
-839 GLRLRTRATLTSMT
+839 GIRLRTRATLTSMS
-853 WTDSGVQAVITSDI
+853 WTKSGVEAVITSDV
-867 AQTITVSCGMGGEA
+867 AQTLTVTCGMNGK
-881 QQLTFAA
+881 QRQITFAA
-888 GESKTVSFSY
+888 GESKTVSFAF

>member
-1 MKKKAVI
+1 MKKKAVVFVAV
-8 ILAAVLLLVCVLGAL
+8 ILAVVCALGAL
-23 AACKAYYPPSG
+23 SACKAYYPPSG
-34 AQFTSTAK
+34 AQFASTAK
-42 SSYTTNFSQLNEDR
+42 SSFSNEFTQLDEKRNG
-56 QNSKFSWR
+56 KTLWR
-64 DGMVSGNGVQGV
+64 DGMVSGNGEQGV
-76 ITSGAPYSDSL
+76 ITSGAPYSDTL
-87 IYQNIHFIMP
+87 IYQNIHFILP
-97 SANPRVTPDTAD
+97 NANPRVTPDTAD

-114 RQAIINKGS
+114 RQAIIKKGS

-130 LDVYAYHPGAA
+130 LDVYGYHPGAQ
-141 LRINQEEKEYSSFM
+141 LRIRQEEREYSGFM

-182 SSADG
+182 SWADG
-187 VTITQITSSSK
+187 VTITQITSSDK
-198 EKPITAE
+198 EKPVTAE
-205 FSFDDVSTFAKFGES
+205 FTFDNISSFAKFGDG
-220 SEEGLKY
+220 SEVGIRYKKY
-227 KRYAGEDGFMTFVA
+227 ADKDGYMTFVA
-241 HYPSFDGSELKDGGY
+241 HYPSYEGSELKEGGY

-261 VISEGAKI
+261 IISEGADV
-269 KTFEKAMPEEEQY
+269 KTTENDLPDEKQY
-282 VGSSNPGLKV
+282 AGSSNPGLKV

-298 YVIAV
+298 YVISV
-303 SGRTDEMG
+303 SGRTAEMG
-311 AYTDF
+311 AYDAF
-316 DGQESFALVDELKA
+316 ADQEEFALTDELKA
-330 QAKAVADKYTNEEG
+330 QVKAVADKYTDEEG
-344 YFNYDDALKAHTDIF
+344 YFDYEGALKAHTDIF

-368 SLGADVTIPNEDLID
+368 SLGADITVANEDLIR
-383 KYLPWQDLSQ
+383 KYLPWEDLTK
-393 TEIDSTL
+393 TEIDKTL

-405 YAGRYAAL
+405 YSGRYAAL

-447 QTSAMNTGN
+447 QTAAMNTGN
-456 ISSSPAGYVYF
+456 ISSSPVGYVYF
-467 ILRQVPDWEDNAL
+467 ILRQAPDWEENAMA
-480 LTHGYT
+480 THGYT

-544 LNELKSVLSPNEA
+544 LDELKSVLSPSSA
-557 PLTDADINAI
+557 PLTDAQINAI
-567 KARGYLDLRTEIL
+567 KSRGYLDLRTEIL
-580 YPLLVNAANYWE
+580 YPLLVNAANYWQ

-604 GSIAYTAG
+604 GSIAYTQG
-612 KTELEEGESYCIIPS
+612 KTSLEEGESYCIIPS

-637 KSPSAA
+637 NSPSAA

-651 CLSNMYMAI
+651 CLSNMYMVI
-660 DIAKSIDPNADTSV
+660 DIAESIDENADTSV
-674 WEGIIADLPPYLF
+674 WEGIIRDLPPYLF
-687 DGTGAETGALKEWA
+687 DDTGALKEWA
-701 TTSFEEQNSH
+701 TTDFEEQNSH

-725 TQHNEQLKQAA
+725 TQQSDRLKQAA

-757 LIAARLNDRDALTEA
+757 LIAARLNDREALTDA
-772 LKGLMNSQIYYDSLL
+772 LKGLMNSYIYYDSLL

-832 FDSGSIK
+832 FDEGVIK
-839 GLRLRTRATLTSMT
+839 GIRLRTRATLTSMS
-853 WTDSGVQAVITSDI
+853 WTKSGVEAVITSDV
-867 AQTITVSCGMGGEA
+867 AQTLTVTCGMNGK
-881 QQLTFAA
+881 QRQITFAA
-888 GESKTVSFSY
+888 GESKTVSFAF

>member
-1 MKKKAVI
+1 MKKKAVVFVAV
-8 ILAAVLLLVCVLGAL
+8 ILAVVCALGAL
-23 AACKAYYPPSG
+23 SACKAYYPPSG
-34 AQFTSTAK
+34 ARFASTAK
-42 SSYTTNFSQLNEDR
+42 SSFSNEFTQLDEKRNG
-56 QNSKFSWR
+56 KTLWR
-64 DGMVSGNGVQGV
+64 DGMVSGNGEQGV
-76 ITSGAPYSDSL
+76 ITSGAPYSDTL
-87 IYQNIHFIMP
+87 IYQNIHFILP
-97 SANPRVTPDTAD
+97 NANPRVTPDTAD

-114 RQAIINKGS
+114 RQAIIKKGS

-130 LDVYAYHPGAA
+130 LDVYGYHPGAQ
-141 LRINQEEKEYSSFM
+141 LRIRQEEREYSGFM

-182 SSADG
+182 SWADG
-187 VTITQITSSSK
+187 VTITQITSSDK
-198 EKPITAE
+198 EKPVTAE
-205 FSFDDVSTFAKFGES
+205 FTFDNISSFAKFGDG
-220 SEEGLKY
+220 SEVDIRYKKY
-227 KRYAGEDGFMTFVA
+227 ADKDGYMTFVA
-241 HYPSFDGSELKDGGY
+241 HYPSYEGSELKDGGY

-261 VISEGAKI
+261 IISEGADV
-269 KTFEKAMPEEEQY
+269 KTTENDLPDEKQY
-282 VGSSNPGLKV
+282 AGSSNPGLKV

-298 YVIAV
+298 YVISV
-303 SGRTDEMG
+303 SGRTAEMG
-311 AYTDF
+311 AYDAF
-316 DGQESFALVDELKA
+316 ADQEEFALTDELKA
-330 QAKAVADKYTNEEG
+330 QVKAVADKYTDEEG
-344 YFNYDDALKAHTDIF
+344 YFDYEGALKAHTDIF

-368 SLGADVTIPNEDLID
+368 SLGADITVANEDLIR
-383 KYLPWQDLSQ
+383 KYLPWEDLTK
-393 TEIDSTL
+393 TEIDKTL
-400 AERAY
+400 VERAY
-405 YAGRYAAL
+405 YSGRYAAL

-447 QTSAMNTGN
+447 QTAAMNTGN
-456 ISSSPAGYVYF
+456 ISSSPVGYVYF
-467 ILRQVPDWEDNAL
+467 ILRQAPDWEENAMA
-480 LTHGYT
+480 THGYT

-544 LNELKSVLSPNEA
+544 LDELKSVLSPSSA
-557 PLTDADINAI
+557 PLTDAQINAI
-567 KARGYLDLRTEIL
+567 KSRGYLDLRTEIL
-580 YPLLVNAANYWE
+580 YPLLVNAANYWQ

-604 GSIAYTAG
+604 GSIAYTQG
-612 KTELEEGESYCIIPS
+612 KTSLEEGESYCIIPS

-637 KSPSAA
+637 NSPSAA

-651 CLSNMYMAI
+651 CLSNMCMVI
-660 DIAKSIDPNADTSV
+660 DIAKSIDENADTSV
-674 WEGIIADLPPYLF
+674 WEGIIRDLPPYLF
-687 DGTGAETGALKEWA
+687 DDTGALKEWA
-701 TTSFEEQNSH
+701 TTDFEEQNSH

-725 TQHNEQLKQAA
+725 TQQSDRLKQAA

-757 LIAARLNDRDALTEA
+757 LIAARLNDREALTDA
-772 LKGLMNSQIYYDSLL
+772 LKGLMNSYIYYDSLL

-832 FDSGSIK
+832 FDEGVIK
-839 GLRLRTRATLTSMT
+839 GIRLRTRATLTSMS
-853 WTDSGVQAVITSDI
+853 WTKSGVEAVITSDV
-867 AQTITVSCGMGGEA
+867 AQTLTVTCGMNGK
-881 QQLTFAA
+881 QRQITFAA
-888 GESKTVSFSY
+888 GESKTVSFAF

>member
-1 MKKKAVI
+1 M
-8 ILAAVLLLVCVLGAL
+8 ILAVVCALGAL
-23 AACKAYYPPSG
+23 SACKAYYPPSG
-34 AQFTSTAK
+34 ARFASTAK
-42 SSYTTNFSQLNEDR
+42 SSFSNEFTQLDEKRNG
-56 QNSKFSWR
+56 KTLWR
-64 DGMVSGNGVQGV
+64 DGMVSGNGEQGV
-76 ITSGAPYSDSL
+76 ITSGAPYSDTL
-87 IYQNIHFIMP
+87 IYQNIRFILP
-97 SANPRVTPDTAD
+97 NANPRVTPDTAD

-114 RQAIINKGS
+114 RQAIIKKGS

-130 LDVYAYHPGAA
+130 LDVYGYHPGAQ
-141 LRINQEEKEYSSFM
+141 LRIRQEEREYSGFM

-170 DDKGQWDRRTFT
+170 DDNGQWDRRTFT
-182 SSADG
+182 SWADG
-187 VTITQITSSSK
+187 VTITQITSSDK
-198 EKPITAE
+198 EKPVTAE
-205 FSFDDVSTFAKFGES
+205 FTFDNISSFAKFGDG
-220 SEEGLKY
+220 SEVDIRYKKY
-227 KRYAGEDGFMTFVA
+227 ADKDGYMTFVA
-241 HYPSFDGSELKDGGY
+241 HYPSYEGSELKEGGY

-261 VISEGAKI
+261 IISEGADV
-269 KTFEKAMPEEEQY
+269 KTTENDLPDEKQY
-282 VGSSNPGLKV
+282 AGSSNPGLKV

-298 YVIAV
+298 YVISV
-303 SGRTDEMG
+303 SGRTAEMG
-311 AYTDF
+311 AYDAF
-316 DGQESFALVDELKA
+316 ADQEEFALTDELKA
-330 QAKAVADKYTNEEG
+330 QVKAVADKYTDEEG
-344 YFNYDDALKAHTDIF
+344 YFDYEGALKAHTDIF

-368 SLGADVTIPNEDLID
+368 SLGADITVANEDLIR
-383 KYLPWQDLSQ
+383 KYLPWEDLTK
-393 TEIDSTL
+393 TEIDKTL

-405 YAGRYAAL
+405 YSGRYAAL

-447 QTSAMNTGN
+447 QTAAMNTGN
-456 ISSSPAGYVYF
+456 ISSSPVGYVYF
-467 ILRQVPDWEDNAL
+467 ILRQAPDWEENAMA
-480 LTHGYT
+480 THGYT
-486 KALQA
+486 NALQA

-544 LNELKSVLSPNEA
+544 LDELKSVLSPSSA
-557 PLTDADINAI
+557 PLTDAQINAI
-567 KARGYLDLRTEIL
+567 KSRGYLDLRTEIL
-580 YPLLVNAANYWE
+580 YPLLVNAANYWQ

-604 GSIAYTAG
+604 GSIAYTQG
-612 KTELEEGESYCIIPS
+612 KTSLEEGESYCIIPS

-637 KSPSAA
+637 NSPAAA

-651 CLSNMYMAI
+651 CLSNMYMVI
-660 DIAKSIDPNADTSV
+660 DIAKSIDENADTSV
-674 WEGIIADLPPYLF
+674 WEGIVRDLPPYLF
-687 DGTGAETGALKEWA
+687 DDTGALKEWA
-701 TTSFEEQNSH
+701 TTDFEEQNSH

-725 TQHNEQLKQAA
+725 TQQSDRLKQAA

-757 LIAARLNDRDALTEA
+757 LIAARLNDREALTDA
-772 LKGLMNSQIYYDSLL
+772 LKGLMNSYIYYDSLL

-832 FDSGSIK
+832 FDEGVIK
-839 GLRLRTRATLTSMT
+839 GIRLRTRATLTSMS
-853 WTDSGVQAVITSDI
+853 WTKSGVEAVITSDV
-867 AQTITVSCGMGGEA
+867 AQTLTVTCGRNGK
-881 QQLTFAA
+881 QRQITFAA
-888 GESKTVSFSY
+888 GESKRVSFAF